1 MRCSGPRRRTPVTS
15 AEDLIALPDQ
25 TEDLQAK
32 LMAMTKLARMYP
44 DTFKI
49 LLLAAR
55 EALRPIGVEA
65 RLDGHSRPSAVS
77 WEP

>member
-1 MRCSGPRRRTPVTS
+1 
-15 AEDLIALPDQ
+15 
-25 TEDLQAK
+25 
-32 LMAMTKLARMYP
+32 MAMTKLAMLYP

-55 EALRPIGVEA
+55 EALRPISVET
-65 RLDGHSRPSAVS
+65 RLDGHSQASVMP

>member
-1 MRCSGPRRRTPVTS
+1 
-15 AEDLIALPDQ
+15 LPDR

-32 LMAMTKLARMYP
+32 LMAMTKLALLYP
-44 DTFKI
+44 DTFKV

-55 EALRPIGVEA
+55 EALQPMSGEA
-65 RLDGHSRPSAVS
+65 RLDGHSQASVVT